1 MFRRRVVFID
11 AAGTAY
17 ISPEFNGDKAEM
29 EYFRLSD
36 SCDVNWMEIQDTF
49 RQCKTIEE
57 FKTACITAQ
66 GFYHSSMPNPDPE
79 PPAPAVPVSELE
91 APPKCDVIIVITPK
105 DCYYIHQME
114 VKRDDA

>member
-1 MFRRRVVFID
+1 MFQRRVIFID
-11 AAGTAY
+11 AAGLTY

-36 SCDVNWMEIQDTF
+36 TCDLNWMEIQDMF

-57 FKTACITAQ
+57 FKDACIKAQ
-66 GFYHSSMPNPDPE
+66 GFYHSCLPNPE
-79 PPAPAVPVSELE
+79 PPEPAVPISELD
-91 APPKCDVIIVITPK
+91 APPMFDVIVVITPK
-105 DCYYIHQME
+105 DTYYIHQME